1 MFGIRWGWLFPAMFV
16 KAANIRVCVTGPSAE
31 LIGLPQPP
39 FASQAF
45 HFWGLRRLLDICASN
60 VVRRAVSWQQE
71 GFIFTYI

>member
-1 MFGIRWGWLFPAMFV
+1 MFGIRWGWLLPALFV

-45 HFWGLRRLLDICASN
+45 HFWGLRRLLDICT
-60 VVRRAVSWQQE
+60 
-71 GFIFTYI
+71 FFYL